1 MSIFNGIKEEQ
12 MDILREVGNIGAGH
26 SASAMAQLLNR
37 KIDMEVPFAKLL
49 SFDELVDFFGGAE
62 MPVASIFLRMEGDLT
77 GSMFFIMPFYQAEQF
92 IRELIGNPDFDI
104 ENLGED
110 HMSSS
115 ALHELGNILAGS
127 YLTALAD
134 LSKLQLYPSVP
145 EVSLDMF
152 GAVISEGLMELSQ
165 VGEHAIVVDTSIF
178 DQSHQQELKAHMFM
192 LPDYDSF
199 EKLFVA
205 LGASL

>member
-1 MSIFNGIKEEQ
+1 MSMFKGIKEEQ

-37 KIDMEVPFAKLL
+37 KIDMEVPFATLL
-49 SFDELVDFFGGAE
+49 TFDELADFFGGAE
-62 MPVASIFLRMEGDLT
+62 TPVASIFLRMEGDMT
-77 GSMFFIMPFYQAEQF
+77 GSIFLIMPFHQAEQF

-104 ENLGED
+104 DQLSED
-110 HMSSS
+110 HLSSS

-134 LSKLQLYPSVP
+134 LTKLEIYPSVP

-178 DQSHQQELKAHMFM
+178 DQSSRQELKAHMFM

-199 EKLFVA
+199 EKLFVS
-205 LGASL
+205 LGASV

>member
-1 MSIFNGIKEEQ
+1 MSMFKGIKEEQ

-37 KIDMEVPFAKLL
+37 KIDMEVPFATLL
-49 SFDELVDFFGGAE
+49 TFDELADFFGGAE
-62 MPVASIFLRMEGDLT
+62 TPVASIFLRMEGDMT
-77 GSMFFIMPFYQAEQF
+77 GSIFLIMPFHQAEQF

-104 ENLGED
+104 DQLSED
-110 HMSSS
+110 HLSSS

-134 LSKLQLYPSVP
+134 LTKLEIYPSVP

-178 DQSHQQELKAHMFM
+178 DQSSRQELKAHMFM

-199 EKLFVA
+199 EKLFVS

>member
-49 SFDELVDFFGGAE
+49 SFDELVDFSAAP
-62 MPVASIFLRMEGDLT
+62 MSRLPASFKNGRRFNGFNVLYNA
-77 GSMFFIMPFYQAEQF
+77 FFQAEQF

-104 ENLGED
+104 EDLGED

-134 LSKLQLYPSVP
+134 LTKLQLYPSVP

>member
-1 MSIFNGIKEEQ
+1 
-12 MDILREVGNIGAGH
+12 
-26 SASAMAQLLNR
+26 
-37 KIDMEVPFAKLL
+37 
-49 SFDELVDFFGGAE
+49 
-62 MPVASIFLRMEGDLT
+62 
-77 GSMFFIMPFYQAEQF
+77 
-92 IRELIGNPDFDI
+92 FDI
-104 ENLGED
+104 EDLGED

-134 LSKLQLYPSVP
+134 LTKLQLYPSVP

-178 DQSHQQELKAHMFM
+178 DQSHQQELK
-192 LPDYDSF
+192 
-199 EKLFVA
+199 
-205 LGASL
+205 

>member
-1 MSIFNGIKEEQ
+1 MSLLIFRRRRCPGCQHLFKNGRRFNGFNV
-12 MDILREVGNIGAGH
+12 LYNA
-26 SASAMAQLLNR
+26 
-37 KIDMEVPFAKLL
+37 
-49 SFDELVDFFGGAE
+49 FF
-62 MPVASIFLRMEGDLT
+62 
-77 GSMFFIMPFYQAEQF
+77 QAEQF

-104 ENLGED
+104 EDLGED

-134 LSKLQLYPSVP
+134 LTKLQLYPSVP

>member
-1 MSIFNGIKEEQ
+1 MSKFEAIKEEQ

-37 KIDMEVPFAKLL
+37 KIDMEVPFATLL
-49 SFDELVDFFGGAE
+49 TFDELADFFGGAE
-62 MPVASIFLRMEGDLT
+62 TPVASIFLRMEGDMT
-77 GSMFFIMPFYQAEQF
+77 GSIFLIMPFHQAEQF

-104 ENLGED
+104 DQLGED
-110 HMSSS
+110 HLSSS

-134 LSKLQLYPSVP
+134 LTKLEIYPSVP
-145 EVSLDMF
+145 EISLDMF

-178 DQSHQQELKAHMFM
+178 DQGSRQELKAHMFM

-199 EKLFVA
+199 EKLFVS
-205 LGASL
+205 LGAAL

>member
-49 SFDELVDFFGGAE
+49 SFDELADFFGGAD

-77 GSMFFIMPFYQAEQF
+77 GSMFFIMPFHQAEQF
-92 IRELIGNPDFDI
+92 IRELIGNPEFDI
-104 ENLGED
+104 DNLSED
-110 HMSSS
+110 DLSSS

-134 LSKLQLYPSVP
+134 LTKLELYPSVP

-152 GAVISEGLMELSQ
+152 GAVISEGLMEFSQ
-165 VGEHAIVVDTSIF
+165 IGEQAIVVDTSIF
-178 DQSHQQELKAHMFM
+178 DQSQQQELKAHMFL

-199 EKLFVA
+199 EKLFVS
-205 LGASL
+205 LGASR

>member
-12 MDILREVGNIGAGH
+12 MDILREVGNISAGH

-49 SFDELVDFFGGAE
+49 SFDELVDFSAAP
-62 MPVASIFLRMEGDLT
+62 MSRLPASFKNGRRFNGFNVLYNA
-77 GSMFFIMPFYQAEQF
+77 FFQAEQF

-104 ENLGED
+104 EDLGED

-134 LSKLQLYPSVP
+134 LTKLQLYPSVP

>member
-49 SFDELVDFFGGAE
+49 SFDELADFFGGAD
-62 MPVASIFLRMEGDLT
+62 MPVASIFLRMEGGLT
-77 GSMFFIMPFYQAEQF
+77 GSMFFIMPFHQAEQF
-92 IRELIGNPDFDI
+92 IRELIGNPEFDI
-104 ENLGED
+104 DNLSED
-110 HMSSS
+110 DLSSS

-134 LSKLQLYPSVP
+134 LTKLELYPSVP

-152 GAVISEGLMELSQ
+152 GAVISEGLMEFSQ
-165 VGEHAIVVDTSIF
+165 IGEQAIVVDTSIF
-178 DQSHQQELKAHMFM
+178 DQSHQQELKAHMFL

-199 EKLFVA
+199 EKLFVS
-205 LGASL
+205 LGASR